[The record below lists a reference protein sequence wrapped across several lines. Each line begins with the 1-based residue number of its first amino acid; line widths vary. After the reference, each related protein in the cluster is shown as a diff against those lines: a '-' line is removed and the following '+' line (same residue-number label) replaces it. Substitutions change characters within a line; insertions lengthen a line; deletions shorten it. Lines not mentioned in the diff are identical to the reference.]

1 MRTGGAEDLFRA
13 AAFRSHAMKVH
24 PGGRATALQH
34 MSQYDTHHRSY
45 HLPDPETQAEFYQ
58 DVTFKRLL
66 AWFIDTAVIFVLCV
80 LVLPFTAFT
89 GILFFGL
96 LLIVFGF
103 AYRVVTLATGS
114 ATWGMRLMSIELRQS
129 NGARFDLGAA
139 FLHTLG
145 FSVSVAFP
153 ILQIISIVLMLTTAR
168 KQGLTD
174 HIMGSVA
181 INRAARY

>member
-1 MRTGGAEDLFRA
+1 MSHRTFA
-13 AAFRSHAMKVH
+13 
-24 PGGRATALQH
+24 
-34 MSQYDTHHRSY
+34 
-45 HLPDPETQAEFYQ
+45 LPDPDTQSEFYE

-66 AWFIDTAVIFVLCV
+66 AWLIDTALIFVLCV

-89 GILFFGL
+89 GILFFGAL
-96 LLIVFGF
+96 LFIFGF
-103 AYRVVTLATGS
+103 AYRVVTIATGS

-129 NGARFDLGAA
+129 DGSRFDLGSA

-145 FSVSVAFP
+145 FTVSVMFP
-153 ILQIISIVLMLTTAR
+153 ILQIISVVLMITTDR

-174 HIMGSVA
+174 HVMGSVA

>member
-1 MRTGGAEDLFRA
+1 MTQYD
-13 AAFRSHAMKVH
+13 
-24 PGGRATALQH
+24 
-34 MSQYDTHHRSY
+34 MSQHNANTRSY
-45 HLPDPETQAEFYQ
+45 ALPDPDIQAEFYE

-66 AWFIDTAVIFVLCV
+66 AWLIDTAVIFVLCV

-89 GILFFGL
+89 GILFFGAL
-96 LLIVFGF
+96 LFFFGF
-103 AYRVVTLATGS
+103 AYRVVTIATGS

-129 NGARFDLGAA
+129 DGARFGLGAA

-145 FSVSVAFP
+145 FTISVAFP
-153 ILQIISIVLMLTTAR
+153 ILQIISIVLMITTAR

-174 HIMGSVA
+174 HVMGSVL

>member
-1 MRTGGAEDLFRA
+1 M
-13 AAFRSHAMKVH
+13 SHH
-24 PGGRATALQH
+24 
-34 MSQYDTHHRSY
+34 DTHHRSY
-45 HLPDPETQAEFYQ
+45 TLPDPDTQAEFYQ

-66 AWFIDTAVIFVLCV
+66 AWFIDTAVIFVICV

-89 GILFFGL
+89 GILFFGAL
-96 LLIVFGF
+96 LFVFGF
-103 AYRVVTLATGS
+103 AYRVVTITTGS
-114 ATWGMRLMSIELRQS
+114 ATWGMRLMSLQMRQS

-145 FSVSVAFP
+145 FTISVAFP
-153 ILQIISIVLMLTTAR
+153 ILQIISIVLMLTTDR

-174 HIMGSVA
+174 LVMGSVL

>member
-1 MRTGGAEDLFRA
+1 MSHRTFA
-13 AAFRSHAMKVH
+13 
-24 PGGRATALQH
+24 
-34 MSQYDTHHRSY
+34 
-45 HLPDPETQAEFYQ
+45 LPDPDTQSEFYE

-66 AWFIDTAVIFVLCV
+66 AWLIDTALIFVLCV

-89 GILFFGL
+89 GILFFGAL
-96 LLIVFGF
+96 LFIFGF
-103 AYRVVTLATGS
+103 AYRVVTIATGS

-129 NGARFDLGAA
+129 DGSRFELGSA

-145 FSVSVAFP
+145 FTVSVMFP
-153 ILQIISIVLMLTTAR
+153 ILQIISVVLMITTAR

-174 HIMGSVA
+174 HVMGSVA